1 MMMGRV
7 AAVLAALLVF
17 ACPALAGDD
26 AINPAKWS
34 KNQWRSDLFDTYPTY
49 PRYHR
54 LRVVKHET
62 RVHTIVMQTVSETAI
77 EAKPVTPTRPRL
89 IRIGSSESGD
99 VRVRTVAG
107 EARGCQGMLVIT
119 WTGDRAVSKCRR
131 AIASGAPVEA
141 P

>member
-1 MMMGRV
+1 MGRV
-7 AAVLAALLVF
+7 AAALAALLLF

-49 PRYHR
+49 PKYHR
-54 LRVVKHET
+54 TRIVRHET
-62 RVHTIVMQTVSETAI
+62 MIHTVVVQADANAGV
-77 EAKPVTPTRPRL
+77 EARTSTPSRPRL
-89 IRIGSSESGD
+89 IRIDSSGAHD

-107 EARGCQGMLVIT
+107 EARGCRGMLVIT
-119 WTGDRAVSKCRR
+119 WTGDRAVSKCRK
-131 AIASGAPVEA
+131 ANAAHPPVEG

>member
-1 MMMGRV
+1 MGRV
-7 AAVLAALLVF
+7 AAALAALLVF

-34 KNQWRSDLFDTYPTY
+34 KNQWRSDLFETYPTY
-49 PRYHR
+49 PKYHR

-62 RVHTIVMQTVSETAI
+62 RVHTVVIHTASAAADADKPIV
-77 EAKPVTPTRPRL
+77 PTRPRL
-89 IRIGSSESGD
+89 IRIGASGSGD
-99 VRVRTVAG
+99 VRVRSVAG
-107 EARGCQGMLVIT
+107 EARGCQGMLVLT

-131 AIASGAPVEA
+131 SITSGASVEA

>member
-1 MMMGRV
+1 
-7 AAVLAALLVF
+7 LVF

-34 KNQWRSDLFDTYPTY
+34 KSQWRSDLFDTYPTY

-62 RVHTIVMQTVSETAI
+62 RVHTVVIHATSEV
-77 EAKPVTPTRPRL
+77 EAKPVAPTRPRL

-131 AIASGAPVEA
+131 AITSGAAVEA

>member
-1 MMMGRV
+1 MGRF
-7 AAVLAALLVF
+7 AAALAALLVF
-17 ACPALAGDD
+17 ACPALAGED

-49 PRYHR
+49 TRYHR
-54 LRVVKHET
+54 LRVVKQET
-62 RVHTIVMQTVSETAI
+62 QVHTVVIQTSVEPAVQTT
-77 EAKPVTPTRPRL
+77 PVTPTRPRL
-89 IRIGSSESGD
+89 IRIGSPEAGD

-131 AIASGAPVEA
+131 ATASVAPVEA

>member
-1 MMMGRV
+1 MGRV
-7 AAVLAALLVF
+7 AAALAALLVF

-49 PRYHR
+49 PKYHR
-54 LRVVKHET
+54 TRVVRHEM
-62 RVHTIVMQTVSETAI
+62 RVQTVVVQADASTAA
-77 EAKPVTPTRPRL
+77 EAKPSAPARPRL
-89 IRIGSSESGD
+89 IRIDSSGPSD

-131 AIASGAPVEA
+131 AIAAGARLEA

>member
-1 MMMGRV
+1 MGRV
-7 AAVLAALLVF
+7 AAALAALLVF

-49 PRYHR
+49 PKYHR
-54 LRVVKHET
+54 IRVVRQET
-62 RVHTIVMQTVSETAI
+62 RVHTVIVQA
-77 EAKPVTPTRPRL
+77 EARSPAGTTPPAPARPRL
-89 IRIGSSESGD
+89 IRIGASGSGD

-107 EARGCQGMLVIT
+107 EARGCKGMLVIT

-131 AIASGAPVEA
+131 AIAAGAPVEA

>member
-1 MMMGRV
+1 MGRI
-7 AAVLAALLVF
+7 AAALAALLVF
-17 ACPALAGDD
+17 ACPVLAEDD
-26 AINPAKWS
+26 SINPAKWS

-62 RVHTIVMQTVSETAI
+62 RVHTVVIQTSAEPAVQAT
-77 EAKPVTPTRPRL
+77 PVTPTRPRL
-89 IRIGSSESGD
+89 IRIGASESGD

-107 EARGCQGMLVIT
+107 QARGCQGMLVIT
-119 WTGDRAVSKCRR
+119 WSGDRAVSKCRR
-131 AIASGAPVEA
+131 AITSGASVEA

>member
-1 MMMGRV
+1 MGRV

-26 AINPAKWS
+26 SINPAKWS
-34 KNQWRSDLFDTYPTY
+34 KSQWRSDLFDTYPTY

-62 RVHTIVMQTVSETAI
+62 RVHTIVIQTTAAAV
-77 EAKPVTPTRPRL
+77 AKPVTTTRPRL
-89 IRIGSSESGD
+89 IRIGASESGD

-131 AIASGAPVEA
+131 AISSGAPVEA
-141 P
+141 L

>member
-1 MMMGRV
+1 MMMGRI
-7 AAVLAALLVF
+7 AAALAALLAF

-49 PRYHR
+49 PRHLR

-62 RVHTIVMQTVSETAI
+62 RVHTVVIQATSEA
-77 EAKPVTPTRPRL
+77 EAKPVAPTRPRL

-131 AIASGAPVEA
+131 AIAAGAPVEA

>member
-1 MMMGRV
+1 MGRI
-7 AAVLAALLVF
+7 AATLFALLVF

-26 AINPAKWS
+26 SINPAKWS

-54 LRVVKHET
+54 LRVVKHVT
-62 RVHTIVMQTVSETAI
+62 RVHTVVIPAASTSDSKAM
-77 EAKPVTPTRPRL
+77 PVKSVRPRL
-89 IRIGSSESGD
+89 IRIGASDTGD

-119 WTGDRAVSKCRR
+119 WNGDRAVSKCRR
-131 AIASGAPVEA
+131 AVPAGAHVEG